1 MTKPID
7 NYSFTQQRD
16 LYLKGLLMDALNQY
30 TFVAPTEDELMVE
43 QPDAIFVSLDSTIF
57 EDEVIILNRS

>member
-1 MTKPID
+1 
-7 NYSFTQQRD
+7 
-16 LYLKGLLMDALNQY
+16 MDALNQY